1 MGCSE
6 DRLVATMSSANRA
19 MSMRDLRRR
28 RNVSTNSNGSRR
40 KSFAAGGGN
49 AEPQARRGSRG
60 FPKSLAPFVHL
71 RDTTKIEK
79 ELDEIERSRHNFRI
93 PTQTDLE
100 NQDIPAIPNRT
111 ITYNRENSMHASFL
125 TNDSVNDFNTSG
137 LTNDSNDDLEN
148 KANGRLPR
156 RNPRKSHD
164 GGCHDEIMN
173 TDDGETDNDSKSVP
187 IDPDTL
193 YGKFQL
199 SRRSVGKL
207 VNNEYVQITI
217 ILLIVLNGILIGLS
231 TTAWVQDSDKRS
243 IVVENIDLVFLVIFT
258 IEIVMQLYYYALA
271 LFLDAWL
278 VFDLVVVILSWCA
291 ILITDENGEEGSFQV
306 LRAFRIFRGARLVTR
321 VAPLRDLVL
330 ALGEVLPKMYA
341 IVGLLIVIFY
351 VFAVLF
357 TEQFSDVPLEYD
369 YFTTLHDS
377 FLSCFQMMTMEW
389 VDICRPLME
398 SEKQAWWS
406 IVAFVMIAGF
416 IVFNLIVAVVVEAVS
431 ATEDSA
437 RIEDEMEL
445 DGPAADVFEAN
456 ERIDLLN
463 SHLYEMMQQQEQIQ
477 KMLET
482 MAAELLDLE
491 TERMKA
497 QQREKSL
504 REEIDRRIEDQKKS
518 EEDDSEEP
526 ASDALNTITM
536 QFLRKIEEKKALR
549 KEEEAA
555 AAQATA
561 SDHESLN
568 SSSVKRRPPKKSL
581 SSISRDGSGKSIGSH
596 HSGDSIRSIPNQID
610 SPSHR
615 NTISGSTRPSSSV
628 RPSNFSRLRSADSSA
643 SGETNERRSTAIS
656 RWKSLV
662 VSAQKDP
669 TI

>member
-1 MGCSE
+1 MGCSQ

-19 MSMRDLRRR
+19 MSMSDLRRR

-49 AEPQARRGSRG
+49 AEQQGKRGSRG

-71 RDTTKIEK
+71 RDTSKIEK
-79 ELDEIERSRHNFRI
+79 ELDEIEKSRHGFKI
-93 PTQTDLE
+93 PIQTDLE
-100 NQDIPAIPNRT
+100 KQDIPNRT
-111 ITYNRENSMHASFL
+111 ITYNRENSMHTSFL

-148 KANGRLPR
+148 KANGRMPR

-164 GGCHDEIMN
+164 SGCHDEIVN

-231 TTAWVQDSDKRS
+231 TTAWVQDSVRRAK
-243 IVVENIDLVFLVIFT
+243 VVENIDLVFLVIFT
-258 IEIVMQLYYYALA
+258 IEIIMQLYYYALA

-291 ILITDENGEEGSFQV
+291 IWITNEDGEEGSFQV

-369 YFTTLHDS
+369 YFTTLHHS

-398 SEKQAWWS
+398 FEKQAWWS

-416 IVFNLIVAVVVEAVS
+416 IVFNLIVAVVVEAVA

-526 ASDALNTITM
+526 ASDALRMISM

-555 AAQATA
+555 AAATATA

-581 SSISRDGSGKSIGSH
+581 SSISGDGSGKSIGSL

-643 SGETNERRSTAIS
+643 SGETNERRSRAIS
-656 RWKSLV
+656 NWKSLIV
-662 VSAQKDP
+662 AAQKDP